1 MAGKT
6 AGRQRTVSEIFTL
19 VPGLIFMFFVFLV
32 LKPALSGLGFNKY
45 RKGLFREYGTL
56 ALVKSDCH
64 FLGGDGLSV
73 LVLKSGEVAT
83 VDGCVRAEPGTVVQ
97 KPEYNLTLSGDE
109 AARTWCIDGTCY
121 YERDPE

>member
-1 MAGKT
+1 MTGQN
-6 AGRQRTVSEIFTL
+6 GRQKKGSEITTL
-19 VPGLIFMFFVFLV
+19 VIGLIFIFFVFWS
-32 LKPALSGLGFNKY
+32 LKSAISCLGFNKY
-45 RKGLFREYGTL
+45 RKGHLREYSTL

-64 FLGGDGLSV
+64 FFGGGELSV

-83 VDGCVRAEPGTVVQ
+83 VDGCVRAEPGTAFQ

-121 YERDPE
+121 YEREQG